1 MFIRITEVVSLRL
14 FDIHA
19 HMVSVLEK
27 HSLPAVLER
36 MQENKVC
43 GCMVMCDPGDLEPD
57 HEKAVQIVRDHPE
70 FSLAVACHPQN
81 ALHYTEDTEKTI
93 REIAAL
99 PFCRCIGETGLDYYD
114 NQSSKKQQIY
124 VLERHLDIALEFS
137 LPVQLHVRNAHG
149 DMIEILSRRRKEKRL
164 PQIIVHCFT
173 RNAEL
178 ARAYLR
184 LGAYI
189 SVGGPV
195 TYLNANKLLETVRSI
210 PSDRLLIETDAPWV
224 APEPHRDRPSEPA
237 HLLHT
242 FEKVA
247 QLRGEDPEALA
258 EQIWNN
264 AVAAGLI

>member
-1 MFIRITEVVSLRL
+1 MRF

-19 HMVSVLEK
+19 HMASGQLAQDFDGVLARMEK
-27 HSLPAVLER
+27 NH
-36 MQENKVC
+36 VC

-57 HEKAVQIVRDHPE
+57 HEPAMEIVRAHPE
-70 FSLAVACHPQN
+70 FRLAVACHPQN
-81 ALHYTEDTEKTI
+81 ALHYTDKTEEII
-93 REIAAL
+93 RSIAAL

-114 NQSSKKQQIY
+114 NHSTKEQQFFA
-124 VLERHLDIALEFS
+124 LERHLDIALEYA

-149 DMIEILSRRRKEKRL
+149 DMIEILSRRKKEKRL

-189 SVGGPV
+189 SIGGPV
-195 TYLNANKLLETVRSI
+195 TYTNANKLLETVRQI

-224 APEPHRDRPSEPA
+224 APEPLRGAHSEPG
-237 HLLHT
+237 HIIHT
-242 FEKVA
+242 FNRIAV
-247 QLRGEDPEALA
+247 LRGEDPDALA

-264 AVAAGLI
+264 TRAAGLM

>member
-1 MFIRITEVVSLRL
+1 MRL

-19 HMVSVLEK
+19 HMASEFLAKDFDGVL
-27 HSLPAVLER
+27 AR
-36 MQENKVC
+36 MKENNVC

-57 HEKAVQIVRDHPE
+57 HEAAVEIVRDHPE

-81 ALHYTEDTEKTI
+81 ALHYTETTEEII
-93 REIAAL
+93 RNIAAL

-114 NQSSKKQQIY
+114 NRTSKEQQIC
-124 VLERHLDIALEFS
+124 VLERHLDIALEFQ

-149 DMIEILSRRRKEKRL
+149 DMIEILSRRKKEKRL

-189 SVGGPV
+189 SIGGPV
-195 TYLNANKLLETVRSI
+195 TYTNANKLLQTVKEI
-210 PSDRLLIETDAPWV
+210 PADWLLIETDAPWV
-224 APEPHRDRPSEPA
+224 APEPFRGVHSEPS
-237 HLLHT
+237 HIIHT
-242 FEKVA
+242 FHRIAE
-247 QLRGEDPEALA
+247 LRGEDPVKLA
-258 EQIWNN
+258 EQIWENTQ
-264 AVAAGLI
+264 AAGLI